1 MFLDSRHVLTC
12 SDSVDCEASLC
23 RGTDILLA
31 DAASLLVKTIAS
43 PFSHPYHIDHLQHHS
58 IGRTLVLLYTIK
70 IVTVVGNRSEG

>member
-1 MFLDSRHVLTC
+1 MFLDSQHVLTC
-12 SDSVDCEASLC
+12 SDSVDCKASLC

-31 DAASLLVKTIAS
+31 VAASLLVNTIAS
-43 PFSHPYHIDHLQHHS
+43 SFSPPYHIHHLLHHS